1 MSIEQAAKR
10 TADTHIQPRITLR
23 RTGLIL
29 IVLGIL
35 VTGYLSFAELTETT
49 TVCIESGAFNCDVVQ
64 NSVYSRIMG
73 IPIAVL
79 GFATYLVVGALV
91 GLENRVGL
99 LREYGAALVFAI
111 TLFGFLYSAW
121 LTYIE
126 IFQLK
131 ALCPWCLASAAIMT
145 LLFIVSGLHLRRT
158 LLA

>member
-10 TADTHIQPRITLR
+10 TADTHTQPRITLR
-23 RTGLIL
+23 RTSLL
-29 IVLGIL
+29 LMALGIL

-64 NSVYSRIMG
+64 NSVYSKILG

-79 GFATYLVVGALV
+79 GFATYLLVGALV

-99 LREYGAALVFAI
+99 LRDYGVALVFAI

-131 ALCPWCLASAAIMT
+131 ALCPWCLTSAAIMM
-145 LLFIVSGLHLRRT
+145 LLFIVSGLRLRRT